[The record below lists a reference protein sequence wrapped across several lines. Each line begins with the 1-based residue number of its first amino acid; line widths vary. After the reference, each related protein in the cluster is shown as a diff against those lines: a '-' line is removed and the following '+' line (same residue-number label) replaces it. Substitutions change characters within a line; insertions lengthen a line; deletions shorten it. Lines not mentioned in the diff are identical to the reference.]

1 MAISFFVVHDVSC
14 RATSGTFFQG
24 QYFLAQSHLRG
35 LARNVAMGVGACTT
49 KTRCRHEG
57 IARLDRNGAGLF
69 HARFLSVAVMRER
82 QKNKTAR
89 GDRLDPGRWR

>member
-1 MAISFFVVHDVSC
+1 LCATLR

-24 QYFLAQSHLRG
+24 LNFLAQSHFCG
-35 LARNVAMGVGACTT
+35 LARDIALGVNAGTT
-49 KTRCRHEG
+49 KTRCCHEG

-69 HARFLSVAVMRER
+69 HARFLSVTVTVLMKR
-82 QKNKTAR
+82 QKKQNGP